1 MAFATAKLTEFPFT
15 SHSSSLHFLFPKT
28 PLSLLKPFSSLRTT
42 DSNNLRN
49 RKTKRSLYPWD
60 HQNSR
65 KSSNT
70 NPNSS
75 TKSWINKWPSP
86 NPSIESE
93 HKGID
98 SKGRDG
104 TESRYFDGRSGTSA
118 IERIVL
124 RLRNLGLG
132 SDDEDKNEG
141 EVESGDTMPVTGD
154 EKLGDLLQRDWVRPD
169 SMLIEDEDEDDM
181 ILPWERGEE
190 RQEEEGDG
198 RLKRRAVRAPTLA
211 ELTIEDEELRRLR
224 RLGMTIRERINVPK
238 AGITQAVLGKIHE
251 KWRKE
256 ELVRLKF
263 HEALAHDMKTAH
275 EIVERRTGGLVT
287 WRSGSVMVVFRGTN
301 YEGPPKPQPVDG
313 EGDSLFVPD
322 VSSVDNPAMR
332 NDNNAGPT
340 LEKGSLP
347 VRNPVHAENM
357 TEEEAEYNSL
367 LDGLGPRFVDWWG
380 TGVLPVD
387 GDLLPQS
394 IPGYKTPL
402 RILPTGMRPRLT
414 NAEMTNLRKL
424 AKSLPCHF
432 ALGRNR
438 NHQGLAAAIIKL
450 WEKSIVV
457 KIAVKPGIQ
466 NTNNK
471 LMAEEIKNL
480 TGGVLLLRNK
490 YYIVIYRGKDFL
502 PTSVAA
508 ALSEREDLTKHIQ
521 VVEEKV
527 RTGGAEA
534 IPSGEDGVGQPL
546 AGTLAEFYEAQ
557 ARWGREIS
565 AEEHEKMIEEAS
577 RAKSARVV
585 KRIEHKLA
593 LAQAKKLRAER
604 LLAKIEASMIP
615 AGPSDDQETITDEE
629 RFMFRRLGLRM
640 KAYLLLGVRGVFDGV
655 IENMHL
661 HWKHR
666 ELVKLISKQKTLAFV
681 EDTARLLEY
690 ESGGI
695 LVAIERVP
703 KGYALIYYRGK
714 NYRRPV
720 SLRPRNLL
728 TKAKAL
734 KRSVAMQRHEALS
747 QHISELERT
756 IEQMKMEIGD
766 SKDAEDKDSWSTEGH
781 GQFDQVSESEDE
793 ASGMDSDAD
802 DVEDIDWKDDEE
814 SGISRFKNHD
824 DLSSIKF

>member
-1 MAFATAKLTEFPFT
+1 M
-15 SHSSSLHFLFPKT
+15 
-28 PLSLLKPFSSLRTT
+28 
-42 DSNNLRN
+42 
-49 RKTKRSLYPWD
+49 
-60 HQNSR
+60 
-65 KSSNT
+65 
-70 NPNSS
+70 
-75 TKSWINKWPSP
+75 
-86 NPSIESE
+86 
-93 HKGID
+93 
-98 SKGRDG
+98 
-104 TESRYFDGRSGTSA
+104 
-118 IERIVL
+118 
-124 RLRNLGLG
+124 
-132 SDDEDKNEG
+132 
-141 EVESGDTMPVTGD
+141 
-154 EKLGDLLQRDWVRPD
+154 
-169 SMLIEDEDEDDM
+169 
-181 ILPWERGEE
+181 
-190 RQEEEGDG
+190 
-198 RLKRRAVRAPTLA
+198 
-211 ELTIEDEELRRLR
+211 
-224 RLGMTIRERINVPK
+224 
-238 AGITQAVLGKIHE
+238 
-251 KWRKE
+251 
-256 ELVRLKF
+256 
-263 HEALAHDMKTAH
+263 
-275 EIVERRTGGLVT
+275 
-287 WRSGSVMVVFRGTN
+287 
-301 YEGPPKPQPVDG
+301 
-313 EGDSLFVPD
+313 
-322 VSSVDNPAMR
+322 
-332 NDNNAGPT
+332 
-340 LEKGSLP
+340 
-347 VRNPVHAENM
+347 
-357 TEEEAEYNSL
+357 
-367 LDGLGPRFVDWWG
+367 
-380 TGVLPVD
+380 
-387 GDLLPQS
+387 
-394 IPGYKTPL
+394 
-402 RILPTGMRPRLT
+402 
-414 NAEMTNLRKL
+414 
-424 AKSLPCHF
+424 
-432 ALGRNR
+432 
-438 NHQGLAAAIIKL
+438 
-450 WEKSIVV
+450 
-457 KIAVKPGIQ
+457 
-466 NTNNK
+466 
-471 LMAEEIKNL
+471 
-480 TGGVLLLRNK
+480 
-490 YYIVIYRGKDFL
+490 
-502 PTSVAA
+502 
-508 ALSEREDLTKHIQ
+508 TKHIQ